1 MRLAC
6 AALAAT
12 SANLILADCVID
24 AVLQIKSSSLALKA
38 GLDSLSSLARPY
50 WMLQRKKAL

>member
-1 MRLAC
+1 MCVLLAP
-6 AALAAT
+6 LAAT